1 MNPVLILTRNCLE
14 LTKRCVESVRAQGI
28 ENRLFIIDNASTD
41 ATNEWIDTN
50 HIADFAYACSTN
62 EGVSKGWNRGL
73 SAIFD
78 EPSYRHC
85 LVLNN
90 DTVLPP
96 WFYRRLLAYEAPFV
110 TGIAVDKHVT
120 DEPPFDKEA
129 LDPHPDFS
137 AFLITRAAWDIVG
150 PFDERMKIYCSDCD
164 WHVRAHRKGLRLW
177 KSNSP
182 YFHINSQT
190 LKRADPAERSAIETQ
205 ANLDREVFRSI
216 YGCVPGTKEYEELFK

>member
-1 MNPVLILTRNCLE
+1 MNPVLILARNNLD
-14 LTKRCVESVRAQGI
+14 LTKRCVESIRAQDIPTQILVWDNGSTDGTVEWGNQEHSAMRLAFVTAN
-28 ENRLFIIDNASTD
+28 ENKGVSYGWNASLELLFRD
-41 ATNEWIDTN
+41 QP
-50 HIADFAYACSTN
+50 H
-62 EGVSKGWNRGL
+62 V
-73 SAIFD
+73 
-78 EPSYRHC
+78 

-96 WFYRRLLAYEAPFV
+96 WFYRRLLSYEAPFV

-120 DEPPFDKEA
+120 EEPLFDKDD

-137 AFLITRAAWDIVG
+137 AFLVTKTAWDIVG

-164 WHVRAHRKGLRLW
+164 WHIRAHRKGLRLW

-190 LKRADPAERSAIETQ
+190 LKRADPAERQAIETR
-205 ANLDREVFRSI
+205 ASLDREVFKSL
-216 YGCVPGTKEYEELFK
+216 YGCLPGTPAYYDLFR

>member
-1 MNPVLILTRNCLE
+1 MNPVLILTRNNLE
-14 LTKRCVESVRAQGI
+14 LTKRCVESIRNQDVPTEI
-28 ENRLFIIDNASTD
+28 TMWDNGSTD
-41 ATNEWIDTN
+41 DTKRWLSEN
-50 HIADFAYACSTN
+50 SISFYFYPCDYNS
-62 EGVSKGWNRGL
+62 GVSFGWNTAL
-73 SAIFD
+73 SLMFQCGAD
-78 EPSYRHC
+78 HV

-110 TGIAVDKHVT
+110 TGIAVDKHVD

-137 AFLITRAAWDIVG
+137 AFLIRRSAWEIVG

-190 LKRADPAERSAIETQ
+190 LKRADPAERAAIEMQ
-205 ANLDREVFRSI
+205 ANLDREVFREL
-216 YGCVPGTKEYEELFK
+216 YGCTPGTKEYEELFK